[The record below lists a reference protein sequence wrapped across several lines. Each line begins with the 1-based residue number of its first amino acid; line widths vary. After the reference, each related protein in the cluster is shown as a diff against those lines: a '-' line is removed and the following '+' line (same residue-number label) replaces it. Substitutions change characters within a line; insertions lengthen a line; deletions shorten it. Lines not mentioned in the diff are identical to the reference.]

1 MKVIFLQHV
10 IHVAKAGEIKEVSSG
25 YAANFLFPQKL
36 AVLVD
41 NKSAN
46 EAKTKIES
54 ANFKK
59 QTELE
64 KAKEIKAKIEEI
76 SIEFKNKTG
85 ENGKLF
91 GSITEKDIADEL
103 NKKYNID
110 INKKKI
116 ILKDHIKLLGSYT
129 ASVKI
134 HEGIIAK
141 LKINVIGM

>member
-1 MKVIFLQHV
+1 MKVILNQDVKGLGKKFQT
-10 IHVAKAGEIKEVSSG
+10 IEVSQG
-25 YAANFLFPQKL
+25 YARNFLFPQKL

-64 KAKEIKAKIEEI
+64 KAKEIKAKIEEV